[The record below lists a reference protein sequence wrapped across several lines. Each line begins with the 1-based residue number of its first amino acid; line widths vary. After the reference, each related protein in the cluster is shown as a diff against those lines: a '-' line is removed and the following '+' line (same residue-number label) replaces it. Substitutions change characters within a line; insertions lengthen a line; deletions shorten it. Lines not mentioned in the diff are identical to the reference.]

1 MLLGQAEP
9 RVEQVARTEA
19 RVFNGNARKEKVRA
33 LLLLPLADL
42 ALAGGFLQT
51 KDKLEALMETPLS
64 EKQTR
69 LLGELVTAI
78 VQDAQQ
84 RQPGLDNVVSGEINI
99 EEWLNSI

>member
-1 MLLGQAEP
+1 MLPGQAEP
-9 RVEQVARTEA
+9 RVQQVTRSEA
-19 RVFNGNARKEKVRA
+19 RVLNGNARKVKCRA
-33 LLLLPLADL
+33 RLLLPLADL